1 MSAPAKPTKSTQNTE
16 IKKKPKFKNTKLI
29 VIGAI
34 IAVVVIAAVI
44 ILPKVFGGKN
54 TSTKITTYNVD
65 EVTYGNISQT
75 VSGSGTLT
83 PVTSETLTSTKGGE
97 VEKVNFTVGD
107 EVTKNAEIAVINGEK
122 ITAPC
127 DGILLELP
135 LSVGDEVAQGG
146 SAAMVMGKN
155 GFTMG
160 IAVDETEISSIKLD
174 QAVTFTVDAV
184 SKDFTGKVTK
194 ISYNGSSSGGSVA
207 YQITAAFD
215 YAEGIYPG
223 MSATAQIVIEDSG
236 EGLLVPVDAVSTSG
250 DNNYVYLAP
259 SGAEAGTVY
268 EEGKL
273 DVSSLEKVSVKTGM
287 DIDIQRGR
295 KIVASDD
302 EWSTK
307 VCVIG
312 TEAATDLF
320 GTWDAVDGTV
330 IIGDS
335 VYKVVGVLEEQG
347 SSMSGSDDKKILI
360 PYSTATKMTGQK
372 SVSSF
377 YIKAADEDSVDT
389 AISLVKSFLLQ
400 ITRDEDAYEV
410 RNQSDVLDTMSDVK
424 NTMSLLLAGIAA
436 ISLLVGGIGIMNI
449 MLVSV
454 SERTREIGIRK
465 AVGAKRLHIM
475 TQFLCEAC
483 ILSVLGG
490 IIGLL
495 LSFGAVEF
503 YKLIA
508 SSAVSMNWGVGFA
521 AIAFC
526 AVIGVLFGGYPAAK
540 ASRLQPIDA
549 LHTT

>member
-1 MSAPAKPTKSTQNTE
+1 MAGK
-16 IKKKPKFKNTKLI
+16 IFKLSLKAI
-29 VIGAI
+29 VNNKMRSFLTMLGIIIGVM
-34 IAVVVIAAVI
+34 AVVILVSITQGATRGITDSISSMGSQQISASITDEDASVSAQQIEELTAYSSIEAVA
-44 ILPKVFGGKN
+44 PV
-54 TSTKITTYNVD
+54 ITTNETVKKNSNKGNYSIVG
-65 EVTYGNISQT
+65 VTPSY
-75 VSGSGTLT
+75 
-83 PVTSETLTSTKGGE
+83 
-97 VEKVNFTVGD
+97 F
-107 EVTKNAEIAVINGEK
+107 
-122 ITAPC
+122 
-127 DGILLELP
+127 
-135 LSVGDEVAQGG
+135 SV
-146 SAAMVMGKN
+146 
-155 GFTMG
+155 
-160 IAVDETEISSIKLD
+160 L
-174 QAVTFTVDAV
+174 
-184 SKDFTGKVTK
+184 
-194 ISYNGSSSGGSVA
+194 
-207 YQITAAFD
+207 
-215 YAEGIYPG
+215 
-223 MSATAQIVIEDSG
+223 
-236 EGLLVPVDAVSTSG
+236 
-250 DNNYVYLAP
+250 
-259 SGAEAGTVY
+259 
-268 EEGKL
+268 
-273 DVSSLEKVSVKTGM
+273 

-295 KIVASDD
+295 KLVESDD

-347 SSMSGSDDKKILI
+347 SSMSGSDDQKILI
-360 PYSTATKMTGQK
+360 PYSTASKMTGEK

-377 YIKAADEDSVDT
+377 YIKASSDEAVDT
-389 AISLVKSFLLQ
+389 AIAVVESFLLQ
-400 ITRDEDAYEV
+400 ITRDDDAYEV
-410 RNQSDVLDTMSDVK
+410 RNQSSVLDTMSDVK

-475 TQFLCEAC
+475 AQFLCEAC

-490 IIGLL
+490 IIGLA
-495 LSFGAVEF
+495 LSFGVVEI
-503 YKLIA
+503 YKLISA
-508 SSAVSMNWGVGFA
+508 SAVTMNWGVGMA